1 MGKRGVRWMGAIFVL
16 VVLTAICALRWS
28 GADAPPWLTA
38 PPTGLGRPERHAL
51 LGSLGLAAAS
61 TVLALLLAFPV
72 GLRVGK
78 SRSRMLL
85 AAAILPLLIPP
96 QVAAYVWRFLLQDLA
111 GRAGVG
117 DAWAQSSAC
126 SFIGGAWT
134 LAAIYWPV
142 ICLPIAASMRL
153 TGNRLEQELAVAA
166 PPRAVFWR
174 AVVPGLAPGL
184 VAGVGVF
191 FLLALSNYGVPL
203 MWDIPSRNIAVFAQL
218 TASLDPKAVFS
229 LALPLQAAAVVLCCA
244 GVIWLGRKSYAAD
257 RTQAEVPPAAATGAD
272 FGAPALLTS
281 VVLTATAAVPIAALL
296 LGRDLS
302 EMVKPDLIAGSEP
315 FGWGAAIAAIGATG
329 AAGAGLALSQLVPV
343 RARGWTT
350 AVEIVGLLTLL
361 SPAAMICAALAAGLD
376 RSSWAAAIHSSLWIF
391 LLAYGVRFFY
401 IPWKILCAARR
412 LEAPEHS
419 EIARLAGLGFL
430 RRAWLSIAGALRPAL
445 CVSWLLVFALAF
457 GEQEISSFFAQPG
470 RQPLSVFM
478 DNLMHH
484 GRSSAAAKWSLIA
497 IVMNV
502 AVAVIVAQVGARR
515 GLEGRP
521 AELKVRLQ

>member
-1 MGKRGVRWMGAIFVL
+1 MGKRGIRWMGAIFVL
-16 VVLTAICALRWS
+16 MVLMAICALRWG
-28 GADAPPWLTA
+28 GAEAPPWLTA
-38 PPTGLGRPERHAL
+38 PPTGIGRPERNAL

-61 TVLALLLAFPV
+61 TALALLLAFPV
-72 GLRVGK
+72 GLSAGK

-85 AAAILPLLIPP
+85 AAAVLPLLIPP

-111 GRAGVG
+111 SRAGAG
-117 DAWAQSSAC
+117 DAWAQSPAC

-166 PPRAVFWR
+166 APRAVFWR
-174 AVVPGLAPGL
+174 AVVPGLAPGIA
-184 VAGVGVF
+184 AGAGVF

-218 TASLDPKAVFS
+218 TASLDPKAVFL

-257 RTQAEVPPAAATGAD
+257 RTQAEVPPAAAAGAD
-272 FGAPALLTS
+272 FGALGLLTS
-281 VVLTATAAVPIAALL
+281 LVLTLTVAVPIAALL

-302 EMVKPDLIAGSEP
+302 EMLKPDLIAGSEP
-315 FGWGAAIAAIGATG
+315 FGWGVAIAAIGATG
-329 AAGAGLALSQLVPV
+329 AVAAGLALSQLIPL

-350 AVEIVGLLTLL
+350 AVEIVGLLALL

-376 RSSWAAAIHSSLWIF
+376 RSSWAAVIHSSLWIF

-401 IPWKILCAARR
+401 IPWKILHAARR
-412 LEAPEHS
+412 LEAPEHG
-419 EIARLAGLGFL
+419 EVARLAGLGFL
-430 RRAWLSIAGALRPAL
+430 RRVWLAIAGTLRSAL

-497 IVMNV
+497 IVTNL
-502 AVAVIVAQVGARR
+502 AVAVIVARFGARR
-515 GLEGRP
+515 WWERRP
-521 AELKVRLQ
+521 AELKMRLQ